1 MKKIALLWY
10 FLVLVLLI
18 VTLFHYNS
26 VYVNNG
32 KKFEM
37 IEHPEKYHGI
47 TKQFMGKYGG
57 SFNGGFYLKYNEQL
71 VPIHYSEEY
80 SPPHF
85 GNVLVYGTFNK
96 EGYVEAIGVHN
107 YQYNYIIYLISLIAF
122 LFVVWLFFKEWK
134 IISRGFKSA

>member
-1 MKKIALLWY
+1 MKKIALLGY

-26 VYVNNG
+26 VYLDN
-32 KKFEM
+32 KKFDM
-37 IEHPEKYHGI
+37 ISNPEKYHGI
-47 TKQFMGKYGG
+47 NKQFMGKYGE
-57 SFNGGFYLKYNEQL
+57 SFNGGFYLVYNEQL